1 MTPAYAFAMEMQS
14 QAQADTSGKLRGKAA
29 PAGGRPLR
37 ADAERT
43 VTAILEA
50 AERTLG
56 RDPAATM
63 EQIAEA
69 AGVARTTVHRR
80 FATREALVDALALWA
95 TRRFAAAVAEAR
107 PDTAPPLVAL
117 YRTTANVLA
126 IKVGWGFA
134 MSQASSADPEVARIH
149 AEVRET
155 CERLFVR
162 AREAGV
168 LRLDVDVPWTRQ
180 VYYALIHQAA
190 QRRDGAD
197 PDALATLVVDTL
209 LRGAGTP
216 HPDWL

>member
-1 MTPAYAFAMEMQS
+1 MERQERTQAGTQERTQARAPRAPGRTP
-14 QAQADTSGKLRGKAA
+14 GK
-29 PAGGRPLR
+29 PLR

-43 VTAILEA
+43 VAAILEA

-56 RDPAATM
+56 QDPAATM

-95 TRRFAAAVAEAR
+95 TRRFAAAVQEAR

-134 MSQASSADPEVARIH
+134 MSQASSSDPEVARIH

-162 AREAGV
+162 ARDAGV
-168 LRLDVDVPWTRQ
+168 LRADVDVPWTRQ

-190 QRRDGAD
+190 QRRDGSD

-216 HPDWL
+216 HPDRL